1 MASEFPPPPTH
12 PPPPAERLIHVETEG
27 QIREC
32 IHTVCCVQT
41 NSKVSNITTSI
52 CMRRSHNWMLITT
65 TTKKK
70 QNSLDVDT
78 FSYLNI
84 SFGGYLRPLFLWH
97 GPPISRVYSHYA
109 LSTMY
114 FTKKISQV
122 TFSSKSLQPIK
133 SDCFDKKEK
142 ISRCAPN
149 HFPAPSGL
157 RTHSFV
163 YS

>member
-1 MASEFPPPPTH
+1 MNMSVEKNNKVLFACRYLITRGHHQESGLRVSPTTPSPH
-12 PPPPAERLIHVETEG
+12 PPAERLIHVETEG

-114 FTKKISQV
+114 FTKKNFTGYI
-122 TFSSKSLQPIK
+122 F
-133 SDCFDKKEK
+133 F
-142 ISRCAPN
+142 
-149 HFPAPSGL
+149 
-157 RTHSFV
+157 
-163 YS
+163 

>member
-1 MASEFPPPPTH
+1 MYSY
-12 PPPPAERLIHVETEG
+12 RLLCANK
-27 QIREC
+27 Q
-32 IHTVCCVQT
+32 Q
-41 NSKVSNITTSI
+41 SLKY
-52 CMRRSHNWMLITT
+52 HNQHLHEKEPQLDADNNNN
-65 TTKKK
+65 KKK

-114 FTKKISQV
+114 FTEKISQV

-133 SDCFDKKEK
+133 SDCFDKKKK